1 MSGWWSLSNLRWYC
15 AHFLQPISLVHLLCA
30 LSSLKQQGFLS
41 SLKKGFISLLCRLSC
56 VSSISPSVSTQLV
69 HESLFSMNSCSLLF
83 FEVVQIG
90 GQMILCI
97 LSFLFIRSV
106 LSEAGAQSLLH
117 LSSTHCYLSTLLSLP
132 LSLSF
137 FLSPSLFQK
146 EEAQRVTME
155 KNGTNKSQWI

>member
-1 MSGWWSLSNLRWYC
+1 
-15 AHFLQPISLVHLLCA
+15 
-30 LSSLKQQGFLS
+30 
-41 SLKKGFISLLCRLSC
+41 
-56 VSSISPSVSTQLV
+56 
-69 HESLFSMNSCSLLF
+69 
-83 FEVVQIG
+83 
-90 GQMILCI
+90 MILCI
-97 LSFLFIRSV
+97 LSFCSV

-155 KNGTNKSQWI
+155 KMAQVNHSEYSFSKNLKNVLIG

>member
-30 LSSLKQQGFLS
+30 LSSMKQQGFLS
-41 SLKKGFISLLCRLSC
+41 SLKKASSLCFVAWVVSLQFPPQSPHSLS
-56 VSSISPSVSTQLV
+56 T
-69 HESLFSMNSCSLLF
+69 SLFFYEFLF
-83 FEVVQIG
+83 FVVFWG
-90 GQMILCI
+90 CSNRRSDDSCI